1 MNIEV
6 VRTTSP
12 RPRPEPGKLGFGV
25 HFSDH
30 MFVLEYTADN
40 GWHSPRVEPY
50 GPLMMDPGAS
60 VLHYAQAIFEGL
72 KAFRGTKEQ
81 VNLFRPQQH
90 AARFHRS
97 AERLCMPPVPEEV
110 FVEACRK
117 LVAVDE
123 SWVPSEDGAALYLRP
138 LTIATEPFLGVRP
151 SATYKFIVM
160 TCPVGAYYAE
170 GFNPV
175 RIRVERERVRAVRGG
190 VGDAKTAG
198 NYAASLRAA
207 KEAKAEGYAQVLWTD
222 AATHSYV
229 EEVGTMNVFF
239 KIGGE
244 VITPSLDGA
253 ILPGI
258 TRRSVIELLESRG
271 TTVTERRVSL
281 DEVVNAHTDGRLE
294 EAFGTG
300 TAAVVSPI
308 KTLGVDGKDLT
319 IGNGNVGPMAQSL
332 FDEITGIQRG
342 TREDRFKWMVSV
354 GDA

>member
-1 MNIEV
+1 MNVEV

-12 RPRPEPGKLGFGV
+12 RPRPEPGKLGFGQ

-30 MFVLEYTADN
+30 VFALEYHVDR
-40 GWHSPRVEPY
+40 GWHSPRIEPY
-50 GPLMMDPGAS
+50 GPLTMDPGAS

-72 KAFRGTKEQ
+72 KAFRAADGS
-81 VNLFRPQQH
+81 VNIFRPHQH
-90 AARFHRS
+90 AERFHRS
-97 AERLCMPPVPEEV
+97 AERLCIPSVPTEL
-110 FVEACRK
+110 FVDACRK

-123 SWVPSEDGAALYLRP
+123 SWVPSDDGAALYLRP
-138 LTIATEPFLGVRP
+138 LTFATEAFLGVRP
-151 SATYKFIVM
+151 SKSYRFMVM

-222 AATHSYV
+222 AASHRFV

-239 KIGGE
+239 KLGDE
-244 VITPSLDGA
+244 VVTPALDGA

-258 TRRSVIELLESRG
+258 TRRSVIELLSSRG
-271 TTVTERRVSL
+271 VTVTERRVSV
-281 DEVVNAHTDGRLE
+281 DELVEAHRDGSLH

-308 KTLGVDGKDLT
+308 AALGVDGNDLT
-319 IGNGNVGPMAQSL
+319 IGEGSVGPLAQSL

-342 TREDRFKWMVSV
+342 TREDRFNWLVPAT
-354 GDA
+354 D